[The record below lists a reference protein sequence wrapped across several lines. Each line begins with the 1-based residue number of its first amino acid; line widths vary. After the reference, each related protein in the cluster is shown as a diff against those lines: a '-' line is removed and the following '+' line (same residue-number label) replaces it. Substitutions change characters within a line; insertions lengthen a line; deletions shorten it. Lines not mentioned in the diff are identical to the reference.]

1 MSSYNKVILM
11 GNLTRDP
18 ETRVTP
24 NGTAICK
31 IGLAVNRKW
40 KDASGEMREDVT
52 FIDCDSFAHTAN
64 AIQKY
69 THKGDPIFVEG
80 RLRLDQ
86 WDDKATGQARSKLG
100 VVIESVQF
108 LGGRS
113 EGEAPSAPSKP
124 FTTPPARPTMP
135 QTSKPQLD
143 DDVPF

>member
-1 MSSYNKVILM
+1 M

-18 ETRVTP
+18 ETRQTP
-24 NGTAICK
+24 NGSTVCK

-40 KDASGEMREDVT
+40 KDASGEMREDVL
-52 FIDCDSFAHTAN
+52 FIDCDAFAHTAN

-80 RLRLDQ
+80 RLKLDQ
-86 WDDKATGQARSKLG
+86 WDDKTTGEKRSRHG

-113 EGEAPSAPSKP
+113 EGEAPTTPSMPATSQSARPAPPSASKP
-124 FTTPPARPTMP
+124 K
-135 QTSKPQLD
+135 SD
-143 DDVPF
+143 DGVPF

>member
-18 ETRVTP
+18 ETRQTP
-24 NGTAICK
+24 NGTTDCK

-40 KDASGEMREDVT
+40 KDASGEMREDVL
-52 FIDCDSFAHTAN
+52 FIDCDAFAHTAN

-69 THKGDPIFVEG
+69 THKGDPILVEG

-86 WDDKATGQARSKLG
+86 WDDKTTGEKRSRHG

-113 EGEAPSAPSKP
+113 DGEAPAV
-124 FTTPPARPTMP
+124 
-135 QTSKPQLD
+135 TSKPATSQPAKPAVPAASKPKSD

>member
-18 ETRVTP
+18 ETRQTP
-24 NGTAICK
+24 NGSTVCK

-40 KDASGEMREDVT
+40 KDASGEMREDVL
-52 FIDCDSFAHTAN
+52 FIDCDAFAHTAN

-69 THKGDPIFVEG
+69 TNKGDPILVEG

-113 EGEAPSAPSKP
+113 EGEAPVAPSKAATSQP
-124 FTTPPARPTMP
+124 TRPTPPLA
-135 QTSKPQLD
+135 SKPQSD

>member
-1 MSSYNKVILM
+1 M

-40 KDASGEMREDVT
+40 KDASGEMREDVL
-52 FIDCDSFAHTAN
+52 FIDCDAFAHTAN

-69 THKGDPIFVEG
+69 THKGDPILVEG
-80 RLRLDQ
+80 RLKLDQ
-86 WDDKATGQARSKLG
+86 WDDKTTGEKRNRHG

-108 LGGRS
+108 LGERS
-113 EGEAPSAPSKP
+113 EGEAPAAPSKP
-124 FTTPPARPTMP
+124 ATTPP
-135 QTSKPQLD
+135 SKPAMPPASKSID

>member
-1 MSSYNKVILM
+1 M

-31 IGLAVNRKW
+31 IGLAINRKW
-40 KDASGEMREDVT
+40 RDASGEIREDVT
-52 FIDCDSFAHTAN
+52 FVDCDSFAHTAN

-69 THKGDPIFVEG
+69 THKGDMILVEG
-80 RLRLDQ
+80 RLKLDQ
-86 WDDKATGQARSKLG
+86 WDDKTTGEKRSRHG
-100 VVIESVQF
+100 VVIESAQF

-113 EGEAPSAPSKP
+113 EGEATSAPSKP
-124 FTTPPARPTMP
+124 VTTHPARPT
-135 QTSKPQLD
+135 PQLD

>member
-18 ETRVTP
+18 ETRQTP
-24 NGTAICK
+24 NGSTVGK

-40 KDASGEMREDVT
+40 KDASGEMREDVL
-52 FIDCDSFAHTAN
+52 FIDCDAFAHTAN

-80 RLRLDQ
+80 RLKLDQ

-113 EGEAPSAPSKP
+113 EGEAPAAPSKP
-124 FTTPPARPTMP
+124 ATGQPARPTP
-135 QTSKPQLD
+135 PSASKPKSD

>member
-24 NGTAICK
+24 NGATICK

-40 KDASGEMREDVT
+40 KDASGEMREDVL
-52 FIDCDSFAHTAN
+52 FIDCDAFAHTAN

-69 THKGDPIFVEG
+69 THKGDPILVEG
-80 RLRLDQ
+80 RLKLDQ
-86 WDDKATGQARSKLG
+86 WDDKTTGEKRSRHG

-113 EGEAPSAPSKP
+113 EGEAPVAPSKP
-124 FTTPPARPTMP
+124 ATSQSARPAP
-135 QTSKPQLD
+135 PSASKPKSD